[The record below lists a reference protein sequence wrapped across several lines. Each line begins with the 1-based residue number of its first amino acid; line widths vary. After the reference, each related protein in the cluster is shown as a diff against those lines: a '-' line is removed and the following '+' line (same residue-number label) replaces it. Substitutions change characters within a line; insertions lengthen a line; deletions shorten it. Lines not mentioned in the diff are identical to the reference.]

1 MYMRQRAGKVHI
13 TADTMAD
20 IHMLASIYPI
30 VESILSNLS
39 ATDTSAFAYSIGM
52 EFSDAQK
59 KKYMSVLRDI
69 PEHCGWIEQMQ
80 SMGNEV
86 TLVGKDLERIQW
98 RIDNP
103 GKYDRRGEVPI
114 CIWLAVVDMEH
125 TRANRVEGS
134 STRYLM
140 SFSGNM
146 SIATGYYGA
155 LLGSGGHYSTMFI
168 LRYGHTERLPGSLD
182 WHVSTIP
189 NANNIKVVYFASGH
203 NALGNTD
210 AYVSPT
216 TGHGGLRVVRARE
229 CFEAVV
235 GRCPEGPPGW
245 NVPLIKEG
253 RDSQGPPKYTLPYLR
268 LDAKDRIRTTADH
281 QMSSYYERWM
291 HSNFITMS
299 LWSPFPHDY
308 ADADLMRFTIVIGN
322 AVR

>member
-1 MYMRQRAGKVHI
+1 MYMRQRAGMVHI

-52 EFSDAQK
+52 ELSDAQK
-59 KKYMSVLRDI
+59 KKYMSILRDI
-69 PEHCGWIEQMQ
+69 PEHHGWIDQMQ
-80 SMGNEV
+80 SMGNEA

-103 GKYDRRGEVPI
+103 GEYDRRGEAPI

-125 TRANRVEGS
+125 TRANHAEGT

-140 SFSGNM
+140 SCSGSM
-146 SIATGYYGA
+146 SIVTGYYGA

-168 LRYGHTERLPGSLD
+168 LRHGHTERLPGSLD

-235 GRCPEGPPGW
+235 GECPGDPSEW

-253 RDSQGPPKYTLPYLR
+253 RDSQGPHKFALPYIR
-268 LDAKDRIRTTADH
+268 LDVEHRIRTAADLY
-281 QMSSYYERWM
+281 MSSHHEMWM

-299 LWSPFPHDY
+299 LWSPFPYDY
-308 ADADLMRFTIVIGN
+308 TDTDQMRFTIVIGDV
-322 AVR
+322 VR